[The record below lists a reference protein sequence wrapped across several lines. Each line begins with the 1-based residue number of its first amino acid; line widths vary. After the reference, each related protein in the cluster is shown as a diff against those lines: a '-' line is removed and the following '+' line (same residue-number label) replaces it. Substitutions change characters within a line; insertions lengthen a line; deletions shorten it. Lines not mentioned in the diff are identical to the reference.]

1 MEHFPLDWRGE
12 KNERKERKRKE
23 RKKGGGGS
31 YVFWRHK
38 NQTMKHTVETFRVTM
53 KKVYVHLLRNVL
65 RQTKAYEW
73 PFHRSQI
80 PFSSWTLLLSNRN
93 R

>member
-1 MEHFPLDWRGE
+1 MRESKETEKKRKKEGE
-12 KNERKERKRKE
+12 K
-23 RKKGGGGS
+23 KKS

-38 NQTMKHTVETFRVTM
+38 NQTMKHTVETFRMTM
-53 KKVYVHLLRNVL
+53 KKVYVHLLRNAL

-80 PFSSWTLLLSNRN
+80 LFSSWTLLLSDRN
-93 R
+93 RWA